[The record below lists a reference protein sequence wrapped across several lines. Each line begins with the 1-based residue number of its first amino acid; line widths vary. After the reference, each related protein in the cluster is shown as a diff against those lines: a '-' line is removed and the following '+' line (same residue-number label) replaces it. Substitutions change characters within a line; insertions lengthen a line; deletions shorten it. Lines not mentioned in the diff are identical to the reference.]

1 MKILVSLAL
10 AALALPAFG
19 NDAEKAWRFRVYLD
33 DKEIGYHEFRVR
45 EQDGFRRLETEAN
58 FKYKLLFFTL
68 YEYEHEN
75 TEIWKGDC
83 LTEIQ
88 ARTDANGDP
97 YEIKG
102 TQAED
107 RFVLE
112 SSEGSAELPS
122 CVMSFAY
129 WNPAFLEQDRLL
141 NSQNGDFVDVEV
153 GEPERV
159 DLEVRGTVRPALR
172 RAVAFQLTSRRSS
185 PGTYGRIWSNSIVC
199 PTRRTRFTPT
209 SSRRSVVARKA

>member
-1 MKILVSLAL
+1 MRILVSLAL
-10 AALALPAFG
+10 AAIALPALG

-33 DKEIGYHEFRVR
+33 DKEIGFHEFRVQ
-45 EQDGFRRLETEAN
+45 EQGGVRRLETEAN
-58 FKYKLLFFTL
+58 FEYKLLFLTL

-83 LTEIQ
+83 LAEIQ

-102 TQAED
+102 ALAED
-107 RFVLE
+107 TFVLE
-112 SSEGSAELPS
+112 SSEGSAELPG

-129 WNPAFLEQDRLL
+129 WNPAFLEQERLL
-141 NSQNGDFVDVEV
+141 NSQNGEFVDVEV
-153 GEPERV
+153 GAPERV

-172 RAVAFQLTSRRSS
+172 YRIEAENLGIELYYSENQEWLALEADAA
-185 PGTYGRIWSNSIVC
+185 GGRKLRYELI
-199 PTRRTRFTPT
+199 
-209 SSRRSVVARKA
+209 